1 MKKKHIESCKLR
13 NLKMGIIAV
22 FYLFCANIAAQ
33 TKEIKWIQCPGL
45 CKGSGIAVMSGGNE
59 IATCWT
65 CGGTGQ
71 IPADA
76 KTSQPVDVPGYGPIN
91 GNTEYVYEHPSNK
104 NLVFYRFEWVDK
116 SLLPANIKIISAGN
130 NQSNT
135 APNTANKKPCVHTFP
150 CNHRVPCTHTTAC
163 SHKTACSHLVP
174 CTHWIAT
181 PYGPRP
187 QHQADFVH
195 PFDLMHVFDY
205 LHPFDVAHTHDFLH
219 QHD

>member
-1 MKKKHIESCKLR
+1 
-13 NLKMGIIAV
+13 MGIIAV

-59 IATCWT
+59 IVTCWT

-104 NLVFYRFEWVDK
+104 NLVFYQFKWVSK
-116 SLLPANIKIISAGN
+116 SSLPTNIKIIPTGN

-135 APNTANKKPCVHTFP
+135 PTNTANKKSCVHTVPCTHKVPCVHTS
-150 CNHRVPCTHTTAC
+150 AC
-163 SHKTACSHLVP
+163 SHRTACSHLIP

-181 PYGPRP
+181 PFGPKL
-187 QHQADFVH
+187 QHLADFAH
-195 PFDLMHVFDY
+195 PFDLMHPYDY
-205 LHPFDVAHTHDFLH
+205 LHPFDFTHTHDFLH
-219 QHD
+219 AFD